1 MNKSERFFWCICA
14 FLAGIVVGNFVFE
27 EAFLKAVVLVLL
39 YFALVARRGSIAD
52 KIIFLFFVIF
62 GGLRLILVLNQE
74 PVGLDM
80 ELATIK
86 GYVVEEVDVRD
97 DKVKYTLKVPEIGTF
112 LVDAP
117 RYPFYEFG
125 DELRVEG
132 RLQNFFVEEGFD
144 YGKYLKLHGIDY
156 WFKAKSLGKTGE
168 LDLSFWQSF
177 KNMLFI
183 SKAKLENKID
193 EFFPEPYGNFL
204 KGLLT
209 GSRRGINVEI
219 AQHFQVVG
227 LSHVVAISGYN
238 ITLLI
243 VVVGAGLGFL
253 KKNLRILFSAIFIL
267 MFVLLVGAS
276 AAVVRA
282 GVMGGISLL
291 ALYFGRSYM
300 AFRALF
306 LTAGVMCAFNP
317 MTLVYDSGF
326 QLSFLSTLGIVA
338 VSPYLEAI
346 LEKVRESFLKLLV
359 FEAVSSTLISMMM
372 TLPILLTSFGGL
384 SLISPLANLMVLPL
398 ISFVMFFG
406 FMAIFVGSLIPILG
420 KFFAFFAY
428 VLIKYIF
435 FVADYLSALSF
446 SFLQMQAPDF
456 YVCALYYFVL
466 AILILRKNLT

>member
-1 MNKSERFFWCICA
+1 M
-14 FLAGIVVGNFVFE
+14 VGNFVFE
-27 EAFLKAVVLVLL
+27 EAFLKAAVVFLL
-39 YFALVARRGSIAD
+39 YFALVVRRASVAD
-52 KIIFLFFVIF
+52 MAVFLVFVIF
-62 GGLRLILVLNQE
+62 GGLRLALVVSE
-74 PVGLDM
+74 
-80 ELATIK
+80 ELAGLEKGIDTIE

-97 DKVKYTLKVPEIGTF
+97 DKVKYTLEVMDVGTF
-112 LVDAP
+112 LIDAP

-125 DELRVEG
+125 DELSVEG
-132 RLQNFFVEEGFD
+132 RLQDFFVEDGFD
-144 YGKYLKLHGIDY
+144 YGKYLKLHEIDY
-156 WFKAKSLGKTGE
+156 WFKAKSLKKVGK
-168 LDLSFWQSF
+168 LDLSFWQRF

-219 AQHFQVVG
+219 SQHFQVVG

-291 ALYFGRSYM
+291 ALYFGRNYM

-317 MTLVYDSGF
+317 LTLVYDSGF

-338 VSPYLEAI
+338 VSPYLEGV
-346 LEKVRESFLKLLV
+346 LTKVRESFLKLLV

-372 TLPILLTSFGGL
+372 TLPILLASFGGL

-398 ISFVMFFG
+398 VSFVMFFG
-406 FMAIFVGSLIPILG
+406 FMAIFVGTLIPILG

-428 VLIKYIF
+428 VLMKYIF
-435 FVADYLSALSF
+435 FVAEYLSSLSF
-446 SFLQMQAPDF
+446 SFLQMQSPNF
-456 YVCALYYFVL
+456 YLCAFYYFVL